1 MSDDIIELSVEETN
15 KLRAELGLA
24 PLRGVARSS
33 AADPSSSED
42 LELSVDATNELRAKL
57 GLKALKVSDGKQ
69 SGKSANEALHKP
81 AENDADTIEV
91 QARFERAK
99 LERDVQK
106 HIQEKYSGVGLG
118 EEGSDA
124 LSWAAKM
131 RLAKKVTKVKGNK
144 NNERKA
150 ASSVPDEVT
159 KVDYSENELNG
170 MNVSHAMSDFEAGS
184 TTILTLADSTLLKR
198 KENSHVVIGLKDT
211 GNELENVELC
221 NAQQQKDGLRQ
232 KRHIELGM
240 GKAGGYAGYDDDEF
254 EELGG
259 ASGPSKESR
268 VGGAVQEILSTNYR
282 GFKIGQADQEDTSK
296 NDLFSFLRGKA
307 VSLEPCAQDMLASD
321 FLTATEYEATLA
333 TKKKKKDSAFK
344 KKSKMPKK
352 ERKKNR
358 PLLEN
363 EDSDYDDDKKPNFVK
378 PLSKGFITELEETA
392 MEQRL
397 PSKRRRRNDDD
408 EDDEQALIQPDD
420 SKKRSRYDK
429 VMEKGNARTAVAFK
443 IEVRKP
449 VIPFADDEEPDD
461 AFLQA
466 ALAKARRL
474 RKLKEMTIPVMK
486 GADAVAHALQTANN
500 TEKPEVISSGVT
512 FAVDDTR
519 EFTRALRAR
528 EEQAERQKAKK
539 LVKDAVD
546 VVIKEEPPG
555 VNFERTED
563 ISKDEDENIEELAK
577 KIKND
582 EISFEGTIASVVPVG
597 RGLSNVLSMLKH
609 TGEIAGNKAK
619 EEMRGRAKDKRTYDD
634 YENLDLKKVVLIG
647 SRATEKD
654 IEFANREIKL
664 DYRDEHGRLLTRKE
678 AYRNLCYQFHGHGS
692 NKKNQERK
700 LRQVEREQAEA
711 RLASRQVGEG
721 KAGSGSLGA
730 LKATQRATGKAFV
743 VHKT

>member
-1 MSDDIIELSVEETN
+1 M
-15 KLRAELGLA
+15 
-24 PLRGVARSS
+24 
-33 AADPSSSED
+33 
-42 LELSVDATNELRAKL
+42 
-57 GLKALKVSDGKQ
+57 LKVSDITQ
-69 SGKSANEALHKP
+69 SGKSAREAFHKP
-81 AENDADTIEV
+81 AENDSDANDV
-91 QARFERAK
+91 QIRLERAK

-106 HIQEKYSGVGLG
+106 HIQEKYSSVGLG

-131 RLAKKVTKVKGNK
+131 RLAKKMTKVKGNK
-144 NNERKA
+144 VN
-150 ASSVPDEVT
+150 ASKTVSIVSNDVT
-159 KVDYSENELNG
+159 ITDYSEKELTG

-184 TTILTLADSTLLKR
+184 TTILTLADSSLLEK
-198 KENSHVVIGLKDT
+198 KQNSHIVVGLNET
-211 GNELENVELC
+211 GNELENVELS

-232 KRHIELGM
+232 KRHMELGI
-240 GKAGGYAGYDDDEF
+240 GRAGGYAGYDDDEF

-259 ASGPSKESR
+259 AAGPSKESR
-268 VGGAVQEILSTNYR
+268 VGGAVQEKPSMSNR
-282 GFKIGQADQEDTSK
+282 GFQIGQADQEDTSK

-307 VSLEPCAQDMLASD
+307 ISLEPRVQDMQASD
-321 FLTATEYEATLA
+321 FLTTTEYEATLA
-333 TKKKKKDSAFK
+333 TKKKKRDSVFK
-344 KKSKMPKK
+344 SKKKMPKMK
-352 ERKKNR
+352 HKKNR
-358 PLLEN
+358 PQVDFE
-363 EDSDYDDDKKPNFVK
+363 YDDHGKDMASNSAK
-378 PLSKGFITELEETA
+378 PLSKGLVLELEETA
-392 MEQRL
+392 TVQRL
-397 PSKRRRRNDDD
+397 TTKRRRRNDEDD
-408 EDDEQALIQPDD
+408 DDEQVPIQPVNTN
-420 SKKRSRYDK
+420 KRLRYDK
-429 VMEKGNARTAVAFK
+429 VMEKGNARTSVAFK
-443 IEVRKP
+443 IEAKKAVFP
-449 VIPFADDEEPDD
+449 LIDEDEEPDD

-474 RKLKEMTIPVMK
+474 RKLKELSAPVMK
-486 GADAVAHALQTANN
+486 AADAVAHALQTANK
-500 TEKPEVISSGVT
+500 TQKPEMGITCVA
-512 FAVDDTR
+512 FAIDDTR

-528 EEQAERQKAKK
+528 EDQTERQKAKK
-539 LVKDAVD
+539 FVKDVVD
-546 VVIKEEPPG
+546 TIIKEQQPG
-555 VNFERTED
+555 IMLES
-563 ISKDEDENIEELAK
+563 SKDSINDEDENIEELAK

-582 EISFEGTIASVVPVG
+582 DLSFEGTIASVIPVG

-634 YENLDLKKVVLIG
+634 YENLDLKKIVLIG